1 MANDKHVIMKHSLA
15 KALMDA
21 GMHHFDVGGG
31 VPGNAP
37 ANTYSSP
44 TAASVGGSSQQGSMA
59 SSPSW
64 VASGFSN
71 PIGSAGASAQGI
83 GAAFTAQN
91 GYQAQLAPT
100 RDLDYSGAVNQSLG
114 NSFSGYGQSQ
124 NIQAQQQGL
133 ANQLLQ
139 QSQGQGP
146 NPVQSQLAQNTGNN
160 IQAQAALMASQRGAG
175 ANAGLIA
182 RQAAQQG
189 AATQQAATGQAATL
203 GAQQQLAAQQALQQ
217 QQQNMAQGN
226 VAEQQANNSL
236 YGSSVA
242 GNNTQNANTITN
254 WGNAQGINSQ
264 VAQNNANAVNK
275 TTGGLMNGA
284 GSVLSML
291 SRGGEVGKDGA
302 KAELPEHLKTV
313 GSIYHPARYADGG
326 GVAAPN
332 NTVLQGGVGIEIASP
347 TQGLSKMGGSGG
359 GAGGSSGDA
368 PSGAGRQMPDMFA
381 SGGAQVPGKAKVK
394 GNSPKNDV
402 VPALLSPGEDV
413 LPRSVTQGPNAPE
426 KAAEFVRHLQ
436 ERDGKK
442 KSKGGYGDVAD
453 AKGDLASRV
462 AALEKIVAK
471 KKGK

>member
-1 MANDKHVIMKHSLA
+1 MANEKHVIMKHSLA

-21 GMHHFDVGGG
+21 GMTHFDVGGG
-31 VPGNAP
+31 VPGGNGTTAY
-37 ANTYSSP
+37 NSP
-44 TAASVGGSSQQGSMA
+44 TPGSVGGANQQGSMA
-59 SSPSW
+59 SAPSW
-64 VASGFSN
+64 AASGLTN

-100 RDLDYSGAVNQSLG
+100 NDLNYSGAVNQSLG
-114 NSFSGYGQSQ
+114 NSLSGYGQSQ

-133 ANQLLQ
+133 ANQLLA
-139 QSQGQGP
+139 QSNGQGP
-146 NPVQSQLAQNTGNN
+146 NPAQAALAQNTGNN

-175 ANAGLIA
+175 ANAGLVG
-182 RQAAQQG
+182 RQAAMQG
-189 AATQQAATGQAATL
+189 ASTQQAATGQAATL
-203 GAQQQLAAQQALQQ
+203 QAQQSLAAQTALQQ
-217 QQQNMAQGN
+217 QQANMASGN

-236 YGSSVA
+236 YGTSVA

-254 WGNAQGINSQ
+254 WGNAQGINAQ

-284 GSVLSML
+284 GALASLL
-291 SRGGEVGKDGA
+291 NKGGVVGKDGA
-302 KAELPEHLKTV
+302 KAELPAHLKVV
-313 GSIYHPARYADGG
+313 GSIYHPAKYADGG

-332 NTVLQGGVGIEIASP
+332 NTVLQGGQGVDMSGA
-347 TQGLSKMGGSGG
+347 TKGLSKAGG
-359 GAGGSSGDA
+359 GGDSGTGADAAGGMASMGE
-368 PSGAGRQMPDMFA
+368 MFA
-381 SGGAQVPGKAKVK
+381 STGAKVPGKAKVK

-402 VPALLSPGEDV
+402 VPALLSPGEEV
-413 LPRSVTQGPNAPE
+413 LPRSVTQSQDAPA

-442 KSKGGYGDVAD
+442 KSKGGYSDVAD
-453 AKGDLASRV
+453 AKGDLAARV